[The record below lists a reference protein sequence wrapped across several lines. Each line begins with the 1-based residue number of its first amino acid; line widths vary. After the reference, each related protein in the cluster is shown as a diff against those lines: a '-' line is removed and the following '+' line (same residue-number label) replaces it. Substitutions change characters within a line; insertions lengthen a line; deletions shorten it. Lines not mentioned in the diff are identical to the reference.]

1 MRRGLLVTLFLAF
14 RWGVLNKE
22 KALLRQQQGFFFVD
36 KRFEISNLELIRDM
50 AGIVKLEKVF
60 IDLQSP

>member
-36 KRFEISNLELIRDM
+36 KRFEISNLDLIRDR
-50 AGIVKLEKVF
+50 ADLVRLQKVLV
-60 IDLQSP
+60 DS